1 MDMLIPATVSRT
13 STAGTEST
21 TVDDVVVTGSV
32 FGDDSTTGTPSSA
45 HSHIITFRAMTD
57 RDSSDNV
64 GSAPP
69 IPPRTNEMYL
79 LEKRGTACA
88 ICIPAS
94 EDQTRDCFISEAHI
108 AERGSDTESMS
119 AWIEDAK
126 TEVDRDM
133 EFPED
138 TVSET
143 SWDIGFPPPIPR
155 RTQDMFLA
163 QSFDPS
169 DHATVQIPMIPNTS
183 YTDFEPPE
191 PLHENAFV

>member
-1 MDMLIPATVSRT
+1 
-13 STAGTEST
+13 
-21 TVDDVVVTGSV
+21 
-32 FGDDSTTGTPSSA
+32 
-45 HSHIITFRAMTD
+45 MTD
-57 RDSSDNV
+57 KDSSDNV

-69 IPPRTNEMYL
+69 ISPRINEMYL

-88 ICIPAS
+88 ECIPAS

-143 SWDIGFPPPIPR
+143 RWDINWLSPTHPTTNSRYVPCPR
-155 RTQDMFLA
+155 F
-163 QSFDPS
+163 
-169 DHATVQIPMIPNTS
+169 
-183 YTDFEPPE
+183 
-191 PLHENAFV
+191 